1 MRVMLADDHR
11 IVREGLRWMLDGED
25 DIEVVAEVS
34 DGSGVLEQLA
44 RTDVDVLV
52 LDVRMPGLGGLEAL
66 AALSGSG
73 TAAPRVLVLS
83 MHAEPAYVRRAIE
96 LGATGYLLKR
106 ATREQLLDALRK
118 VAAGESVVHEELV
131 GSLLGLVSDPTS
143 DALPDLTSRELEVLA
158 LVANGCSNRQAAAEL
173 GIAPATVK
181 THLDEVFARLGV
193 PNRTAAVAEAMRL
206 GLLE

>member
-73 TAAPRVLVLS
+73 TAGPRVLVLS